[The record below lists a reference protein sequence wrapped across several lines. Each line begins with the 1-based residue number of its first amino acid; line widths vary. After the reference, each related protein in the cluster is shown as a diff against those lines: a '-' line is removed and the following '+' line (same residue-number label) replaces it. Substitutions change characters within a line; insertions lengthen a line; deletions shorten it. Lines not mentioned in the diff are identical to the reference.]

1 MPRTGCR
8 LVGFAPVGQWRFCQS
23 RRALAG
29 LALCGGLRGCRLRGC
44 GLFGRWLLWR
54 VFGLW
59 RGGVGWLGG
68 LIGLVA
74 LGLWV
79 GYRRFWRFG
88 AGGFQNLGGTRR
100 KTTFLLFR
108 FNNKIGAGR

>member
-1 MPRTGCR
+1 
-8 LVGFAPVGQWRFCQS
+8 
-23 RRALAG
+23 
-29 LALCGGLRGCRLRGC
+29 
-44 GLFGRWLLWR
+44 
-54 VFGLW
+54 
-59 RGGVGWLGG
+59 VGWLGG